1 MEAAPDDNVKRLV
14 AGHRDFLAFL
24 ERRLGNRAHAEDL
37 LQDAFVK
44 GLPRVSQVEPEAV
57 VGWFYQ
63 VLRNALIDV
72 MRRKGTSEA
81 ALEKLA
87 KELGDE
93 LEPSPDTRNAICKCV
108 GELART
114 LKPEYAQ
121 AIEAIEVEG
130 LTLAEFADGAGI
142 TANNAA
148 VRVHRARESLKKQ
161 VKACCGSCAEH
172 GCVDCTC
179 RHPAGV

>member
-1 MEAAPDDNVKRLV
+1 MSEHETSNEVVQRLV

-24 ERRLGNRAHAEDL
+24 ERRVGSRAQAEDL
-37 LQDAFVK
+37 LQDAFVR
-44 GLPRVSQVEPEAV
+44 GLPKAGGVAPEAA

-63 VLRNALIDV
+63 VLRNALIDQA
-72 MRRKGTSEA
+72 RRKGTSAA

-87 KELGDE
+87 RELGDE
-93 LEPSPDTRNAICKCV
+93 LEPSPDTRDAICRCV
-108 GELART
+108 GQLAKT

-130 LTLAEFADGAGI
+130 QSLASFASATGI

-148 VRVHRARESLKKQ
+148 VRVHRAREALKKQ
-161 VKACCGSCAEH
+161 VTASCGSCAEH
-172 GCVDCTC
+172 GCLDCTC
-179 RHPAGV
+179 RS